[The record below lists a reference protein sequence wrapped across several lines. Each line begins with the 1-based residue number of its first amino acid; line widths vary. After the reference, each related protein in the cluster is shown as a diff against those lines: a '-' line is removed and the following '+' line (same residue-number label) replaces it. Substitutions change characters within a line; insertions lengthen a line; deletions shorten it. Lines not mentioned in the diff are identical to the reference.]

1 MNANAVFEG
10 GGMRGIGIIGALSY
24 FEQKD
29 YTWNKVAGTSAGA
42 LIASLVSAGYS
53 SKDLKD
59 MIINLNFLKFLDT
72 NKLQKFPLV
81 GKAIGFIKEKGL
93 YSGDY
98 LEDWVSNLLMVKNIY
113 SFGDLKSSGKGDLK
127 IIASD
132 ITKRRILT
140 LPDDLPSYGID
151 PDSFS
156 ISKAVRMSISIPFYF
171 KPVELKGKDGISYI
185 VDGGICCNFPIDI
198 FDENTTP
205 TLPTFG
211 FKFSNINLGYTASGK
226 TDPLSFLFD
235 IADTMKSQQE
245 APWTHEENIKRTVFI
260 PTLGVDAIEFNIS
273 KEKNIALFKSG
284 YRSARDFLQQWD
296 FETYIQKYYA
306 SFDNY

>member
-1 MNANAVFEG
+1 MNANAIFEG

-24 FEQKD
+24 FEQKG

-42 LIASLVSAGYS
+42 LIASLISAGYS
-53 SKDLKD
+53 SKNLKD
-59 MIINLNFLKFLDT
+59 MIINLNFLKFLDA
-72 NKLQKFPLV
+72 NKLQRFPLV
-81 GKAIGFIKEKGL
+81 GKAIGFVKEKGL

-98 LEDWVSNLLMVKNIY
+98 LEDWVNNLLTVKKIY
-113 SFGDLKSSGKGDLK
+113 SFGDLKSNGKGDLK

-156 ISKAVRMSISIPFYF
+156 ISKAVRMSVSIPFYF

-198 FDENTTP
+198 FDEDTP
-205 TLPTFG
+205 PTIPTFG
-211 FKFSNINLGYTASGK
+211 FKFNNINLGYTASGK

-235 IADTMKSQQE
+235 IADTMKSQQD
-245 APWTHEENIKRTVFI
+245 APWTQEENIKRTVFI
-260 PTLGVDAIEFNIS
+260 PTLGVDPIEFNIS

-284 YRSARDFLQQWD
+284 YRSARDFLQKWN

-306 SFDNY
+306 NFNTN